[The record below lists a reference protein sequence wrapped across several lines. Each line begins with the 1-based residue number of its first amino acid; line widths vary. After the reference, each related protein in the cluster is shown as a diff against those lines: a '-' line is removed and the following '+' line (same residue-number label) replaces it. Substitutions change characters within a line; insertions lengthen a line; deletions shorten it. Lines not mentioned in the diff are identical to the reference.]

1 MAKSYGGMQI
11 KNLKQRFEERFESMS
26 FKVALFFHKLY
37 SPLFLQ

>member
-26 FKVALFFHKLY
+26 FKVA
-37 SPLFLQ
+37 